1 MDLSILKPTKSE
13 VHGVIGF
20 AIFIWVMIYIQQYF
34 GGSFDMTTALIMLFG
49 VFIYHVICNISIDID
64 VSN

>member
-34 GGSFDMTTALIMLFG
+34 GGSFDMITALVVLISVA
-49 VFIYHVICNISIDID
+49 VFEIIYNISIDID
-64 VSN
+64 ASN